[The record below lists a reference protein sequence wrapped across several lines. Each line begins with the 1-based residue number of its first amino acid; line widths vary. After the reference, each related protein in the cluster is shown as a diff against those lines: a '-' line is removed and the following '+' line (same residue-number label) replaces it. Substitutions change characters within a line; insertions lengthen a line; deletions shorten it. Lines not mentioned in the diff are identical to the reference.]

1 MDFNMKFSI
10 IIPSYNREDKIKVSI
25 ESLLN
30 QTYTNWECI
39 VVDDGSID
47 NSIKIIKNFAKID
60 DRIKFIERKSLPK
73 GANKCRN
80 LGFESSIGDY
90 IIFLDSDDELMCD
103 SLERRNNDL
112 KNKNFD
118 FIIYP
123 MQTSQNGRIKLQPI
137 PKSESYLIDFLSY
150 RFHWG
155 IMCITWKNE
164 FLNKKLD
171 YVFLE
176 KLPRF
181 NDVDLSIRAMLNSEN
196 YKVFN
201 NLPPDSIYNIYEKKD
216 IKKFTNNV
224 FVSLEMFIPEIVK
237 ELNKT
242 NNKKQIKYLI
252 NFLHAWL
259 KYFYLPTQS
268 IRIWTTIKI
277 LGIFKKNK
285 IIKTKTYLFFLLN
298 LSSYSFFLFFKNRF
312 QRNIM
317 TNSQI

>member
-1 MDFNMKFSI
+1 MDFDMKFSI
-10 IIPSYNREDKIKVSI
+10 IIPSFNREDKIKVSI

-39 VVDDGSID
+39 LVDDGSID
-47 NSIKIIKNFAKID
+47 NTVKIIKNFAKID
-60 DRIKFIERKSLPK
+60 NRIKLIERKSLPK

-80 LGFESSIGDY
+80 LGFQSSIGEY
-90 IIFLDSDDELMCD
+90 IIFLDSDDELMYN

-123 MQTSQNGRIKLQPI
+123 MKTNQNGRIELQPI

-155 IMCITWKNE
+155 IMCVTWKKE

-181 NDVDLSIRAMLNSEN
+181 NDVDLSIRAMLKSEN

-201 NLPPDSIYNIYEKKD
+201 NLPPDSIYNIYDKKD
-216 IKKFTNNV
+216 DHYFTEKIYL
-224 FVSLEMFIPEIVK
+224 SIEIFIPSIIEK
-237 ELNKT
+237 LRF
-242 NNKKQIKYLI
+242 NNKENYVKYLVKY
-252 NFLHAWL
+252 LHIWL
-259 KYFYLPTQS
+259 KYFYFPTQS
-268 IRIWTTIKI
+268 SKFKKTIKI
-277 LGIFKKNK
+277 LSLFKRNDVITFKKYISLSLA
-285 IIKTKTYLFFLLN
+285 III
-298 LSSYSFFLFFKNRF
+298 YSFFLFFKNRT
-312 QRNIM
+312 QRFLMI
-317 TNSQI
+317 NSQK